1 MRNYSSPLFNLTIK
15 EVIMM
20 KSKLLN
26 SLILAALVAPGVA
39 MAAETSP
46 FSGNVSLTTDYLY
59 RGVTQTNHR
68 GALQGGFDYADPSGF
83 YAGAWGSNISFLTDP
98 ATTTGYSAGAGLELD
113 TYAGYSSSFAE
124 DFSYNVGF
132 LRYNYSGEK
141 APGTVSANTNE
152 LYGSISWKMLTAKYS
167 RSFTNLFGVADSVGS
182 GYLELNA
189 SYTVEGPGV
198 DLSAHYG
205 KQTIETNPSTDYSDY
220 NVKAAK
226 AFGAYTWA
234 FMVSNTN
241 LKDALKSD
249 SARGVLSVS
258 HSM

>member
-1 MRNYSSPLFNLTIK
+1 
-15 EVIMM
+15 MM

-26 SLILAALVAPGVA
+26 SLILAALAVPGVA
-39 MAAETSP
+39 MAEDSP

-59 RGVTQTNHR
+59 RGITQTDHN
-68 GALQGGFDYADPSGF
+68 GAIQGGFDYADPSGF
-83 YAGAWGSNISFLTDP
+83 YIGTWGSNISWLKVP
-98 ATTTGYSAGAGLELD
+98 GSSLELD
-113 TYAGYSSSFAE
+113 TYAGYSADFAT
-124 DFSYNVGF
+124 DFNYNVGV
-132 LRYNYSGEK
+132 LRYNYAGQYP
-141 APGTVSANTNE
+141 AGYVSANTNE
-152 LYGSISWKMLTAKYS
+152 IYGSIGWKMLSAKYS
-167 RSFTNLFGVADSVGS
+167 RSLTNLFGFTDSSGA

-189 SYTVEGPGV
+189 SYTIEGPAV

-205 KQTIETNPSTDYSDY
+205 KQTIPNNSSAEYSDY

-241 LKDALKSD
+241 LTGYDK
-249 SARGVLSVS
+249 ARGVLSVS

>member
-1 MRNYSSPLFNLTIK
+1 
-15 EVIMM
+15 MM

-26 SLILAALVAPGVA
+26 SLILAALAIPGVA
-39 MAAETSP
+39 MAADSP

-59 RGVTQTNHR
+59 RGVTQTDHR
-68 GALQGGFDYADPSGF
+68 GAIQGGFDYADPSGF
-83 YAGAWGSNISFLTDP
+83 YAGVWGSNISWLEDAAAGTS
-98 ATTTGYSAGAGLELD
+98 GYIAGAGLELD
-113 TYAGYSSSFAE
+113 TYAGYSSSFAT
-124 DFSYNVGF
+124 DFTYNVGF

-141 APGTVSANTNE
+141 TTDTVSANTNE
-152 LYGSISWKMLTAKYS
+152 LYGSLGWKMLSAKYS

-182 GYLELNA
+182 SYLELNA
-189 SYTVEGPGV
+189 SYTVEGPAV

-205 KQTIETNPSTDYSDY
+205 KQTVAGTGNDPLTYSDY

-234 FMVSNTN
+234 FLINKTN
-241 LKDALKSD
+241 IDGD
-249 SARGVLSVS
+249 STRGVLSVS

>member
-1 MRNYSSPLFNLTIK
+1 MSVRIYSPPLFNLTIK

-26 SLILAALVAPGVA
+26 SLILAALVVPSVA
-39 MAAETSP
+39 MAEEKSP

-59 RGVTQTNHR
+59 RGITQTNHR
-68 GALQGGFDYADPSGF
+68 GAIQGGFDYADPSGF
-83 YAGAWGSNISFLTDP
+83 YIGTWGSNISWIP
-98 ATTTGYSAGAGLELD
+98 ATGSSLELD
-113 TYAGYSSSFAE
+113 TYAGYSGGFAT
-124 DFSYNVGF
+124 DFTYNVGV
-132 LRYNYSGEK
+132 LRYNYSGEY
-141 APGTVSANTNE
+141 APPSPNTNE
-152 LYGSISWKMLTAKYS
+152 VYGSIGWKMLTAKYS
-167 RSFTNLFGVADSVGS
+167 RSLTNLFGFADSSGA

-189 SYTVEGPGV
+189 AYSLEGPGV

-205 KQTIETNPSTDYSDY
+205 KQTIPNNTSAEYSDY

-226 AFGAYTWA
+226 SFGAYTWA

-241 LKDALKSD
+241 LTGYDK
-249 SARGVLSVS
+249 ARGVLSVS